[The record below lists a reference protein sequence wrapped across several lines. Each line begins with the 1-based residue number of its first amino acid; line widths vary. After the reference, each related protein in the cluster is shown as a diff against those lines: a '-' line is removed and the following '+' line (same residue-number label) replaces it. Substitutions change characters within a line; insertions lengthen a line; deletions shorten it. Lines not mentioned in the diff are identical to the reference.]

1 MDFTAGKS
9 NSNRGMKRQRPP
21 NEDDGKTSSR
31 NEDNTDE
38 IDVPLSKKIN
48 RLNIDYSSSDTFQN
62 SFKDKYPYNAE
73 STYYQ
78 SNELLYS
85 LHEERRLRDQQSALK
100 NALNSNLK
108 L

>member
-38 IDVPLSKKIN
+38 IDVPLSK
-48 RLNIDYSSSDTFQN
+48 
-62 SFKDKYPYNAE
+62 
-73 STYYQ
+73 
-78 SNELLYS
+78 
-85 LHEERRLRDQQSALK
+85 
-100 NALNSNLK
+100 
-108 L
+108 